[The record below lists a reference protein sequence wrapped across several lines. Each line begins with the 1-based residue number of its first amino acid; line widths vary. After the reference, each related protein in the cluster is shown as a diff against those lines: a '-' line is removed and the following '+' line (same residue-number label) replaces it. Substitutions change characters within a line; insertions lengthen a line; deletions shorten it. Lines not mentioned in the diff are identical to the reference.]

1 MRPWRY
7 NVTMI
12 PCALRT
18 CLQWLIVTVMGRV
31 SPGST
36 PARKSS
42 AFAVMVLSEIDGV
55 TLRPSLFCPVLA
67 DELGSLAIRKL
78 WLLSLGRLD
87 ELTLL
92 GEGLSGGLVSTD
104 GAAPLIGVS
113 IEDVSGAAVA
123 SEFVDL
129 AFPFGFERLEI
140 GSNVTIRALG
150 AGKGAISI
158 FSRRLTR
165 LRHVRVGFM
174 VVGRVRVEVSE

>member
-1 MRPWRY
+1 
-7 NVTMI
+7 
-12 PCALRT
+12 
-18 CLQWLIVTVMGRV
+18 MGSV

-55 TLRPSLFCPVLA
+55 TLRPSLFCPLVLA

-92 GEGLSGGLVSTD
+92 GEGLRGGLTSTD
-104 GAAPLIGVS
+104 GDAPLIGVS
-113 IEDVSGAAVA
+113 TEVVSGPAVA
-123 SEFVDL
+123 SEFVDW
-129 AFPFGFERLEI
+129 AFPFGLGRFAI
-140 GSNVTIRALG
+140 GSNVTMRGLG
-150 AGKGAISI
+150 AGKGAMSM

-165 LRHVRVGFM
+165 LLHVRVGFM

>member
-1 MRPWRY
+1 
-7 NVTMI
+7 
-12 PCALRT
+12 
-18 CLQWLIVTVMGRV
+18 MGRV

-36 PARKSS
+36 PARRSS

-55 TLRPSLFCPVLA
+55 ALRPSLFCPPVLA

-113 IEDVSGAAVA
+113 TEAVSGPGVA

-129 AFPFGFERLEI
+129 AFPLGFERLEI

-150 AGKGAISI
+150 AGKGAMSI

-165 LRHVRVGFM
+165 LRHVSVGFM

>member
-1 MRPWRY
+1 
-7 NVTMI
+7 
-12 PCALRT
+12 
-18 CLQWLIVTVMGRV
+18 MGNV

-42 AFAVMVLSEIDGV
+42 AFAVIVLSETEGV
-55 TLRPSLFCPVLA
+55 ALRPSLFRPLVLA
-67 DELGSLAIRKL
+67 EELGSLAIWKL
-78 WLLSLGRLD
+78 KLLSLGRLD

-92 GEGLSGGLVSTD
+92 GEGLSGGLASTE

-113 IEDVSGAAVA
+113 IEVLSGAAVA
-123 SEFVDL
+123 SELVDFVL
-129 AFPFGFERLEI
+129 LLVFERFEM

-150 AGKGAISI
+150 AGNGAMSM

-165 LRHVRVGFM
+165 LRQVSVGFM